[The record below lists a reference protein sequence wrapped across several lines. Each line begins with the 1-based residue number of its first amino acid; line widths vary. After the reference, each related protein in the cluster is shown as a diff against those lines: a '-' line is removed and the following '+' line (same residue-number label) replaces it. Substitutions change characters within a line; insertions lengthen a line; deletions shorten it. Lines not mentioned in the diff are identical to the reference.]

1 MLYWIFSAGFLFFVY
16 CGSNFGGRKDLTF
29 CRFRVNI
36 PPTANSPS
44 KFLVRGVFLRPHFI
58 PQSFPEHLETV
69 ETRAAKRMWFSDER
83 VIKCLKCP
91 EKLFIIYLGPRCR
104 RFESCHP
111 DHAGASDD
119 RLLRFFCPLCS
130 LHTSIICTNS
140 SSTPVPGNK
149 NTRGTYNNDTK
160 QKENG

>member
-1 MLYWIFSAGFLFFVY
+1 MVKSKEVARKIFLETTWLFAV
-16 CGSNFGGRKDLTF
+16 SELTYD
-29 CRFRVNI
+29 RQQTPR
-36 PPTANSPS
+36 T